1 MTEIGIFLSSEEHGP
16 DELVRM
22 AQEAEA
28 AGFGSVA
35 VSDHY
40 HPWIDRQGHS
50 PFVWNV
56 VGGIAAT
63 TKLGITTAV
72 TCPTIRIHP
81 AVIAQAAATSAVM
94 APGRF
99 RLGVGTGENLNE
111 HVLGDRWPAADERME
126 MLEEA
131 VEVMRDLW
139 KGEITDHEGKHYKVV
154 NARIYSLPERPPP
167 VLVSGF
173 GPMATSMAA
182 RIGDGYV
189 STSPDP
195 DLVKKYVD
203 EGGKGPKVALM
214 KVCWGE
220 DEATARKTAYELWP
234 STGVPGELS
243 QELPM
248 PAHFEQASE
257 KVTEDDVAKKIVC
270 GPDPQRHLEVIGKY
284 VDAGYDEIYVGQVG
298 PETQGMVDFYRR
310 EILPKVA

>member
-1 MTEIGIFLSSEEHGP
+1 
-16 DELVRM
+16 
-22 AQEAEA
+22 
-28 AGFGSVA
+28 
-35 VSDHY
+35 
-40 HPWIDRQGHS
+40 
-50 PFVWNV
+50 
-56 VGGIAAT
+56 
-63 TKLGITTAV
+63 
-72 TCPTIRIHP
+72 
-81 AVIAQAAATSAVM
+81 
-94 APGRF
+94 
-99 RLGVGTGENLNE
+99 
-111 HVLGDRWPAADERME
+111 
-126 MLEEA
+126 
-131 VEVMRDLW
+131 
-139 KGEITDHEGKHYKVV
+139 VV

-214 KVCWGE
+214 KECWGE

-257 KVTEDDVAKKIVC
+257 KVTEEDVAKKIVC
-270 GPDPQRHLEVIGKY
+270 GPDPQRHLEMLEKY
-284 VDAGYDEIYVGQVG
+284 VDAGYDEIFVGQVG

-310 EILPKVA
+310 EILPEVA